1 MKYWNITKFK
11 IEFKCGEIPIINNVF
26 NARWNLKVLIILIV
40 ISFKEFGVRP
50 KFNLSLYLALYK
62 KDLFLIDMNVIYMF
76 IDVLRI
82 CCLLYHLWYF
92 DD

>member
-1 MKYWNITKFK
+1 MNLNVEK
-11 IEFKCGEIPIINNVF
+11 IPIINNVF
-26 NARWNLKVLIILIV
+26 NAIWNLKVLIILIV
-40 ISFKEFGVRP
+40 ITFKELGVIP
-50 KFNLSLYLALYK
+50 KFNLVLSLYLALYLI
-62 KDLFLIDMNVIYMF
+62 DLFLIDMNVIYMF

>member
-1 MKYWNITKFK
+1 LNLNVEK
-11 IEFKCGEIPIINNVF
+11 IPIINNVF
-26 NARWNLKVLIILIV
+26 NAIWNLKVLIILIV
-40 ISFKEFGVRP
+40 ITFKELGVIP
-50 KFNLSLYLALYK
+50 KFNLVLSLYLALYLI
-62 KDLFLIDMNVIYMF
+62 DLFLIDMNVIYMF

>member
-1 MKYWNITKFK
+1 MF
-11 IEFKCGEIPIINNVF
+11 F

-40 ISFKEFGVRP
+40 ISFKEYGVIP
-50 KFNLSLYLALYK
+50 KFNFKLSLHLALYLI
-62 KDLFLIDMNVIYMF
+62 DLFLIDMNVIYMF

>member
-1 MKYWNITKFK
+1 MF
-11 IEFKCGEIPIINNVF
+11 F

-40 ISFKEFGVRP
+40 ISFKEYGVIP
-50 KFNLSLYLALYK
+50 KFNFNLSLHLALYLI
-62 KDLFLIDMNVIYMF
+62 DLFLIDMNVIYMF

>member
-1 MKYWNITKFK
+1 MSLNVEK
-11 IEFKCGEIPIINNVF
+11 IPIINNVF

-40 ISFKEFGVRP
+40 ISFKEFGVIP
-50 KFNLSLYLALYK
+50 KFNFILSLHLALYLI
-62 KDLFLIDMNVIYMF
+62 DLFLIDMNVIYMF